1 MKTKR
6 MQVPEAREQF
16 GRVIARVR
24 EDRVPVV
31 LEEGGREAGAI
42 IPMSMYRTWA
52 ERESLWEAF
61 DRAGERMPSYTE
73 EELEDII
80 RAAVSGARGKRRRPG
95 DL

>member
-1 MKTKR
+1 MSTER
-6 MQVPEAREQF
+6 MQVREAQEQF
-16 GRVIARVR
+16 GSLIARVR
-24 EDRVPVV
+24 ESRVPVV

-73 EELEDII
+73 EEMDDII
-80 RAAVSGARGKRRRPG
+80 HAAVAEVRGKRRRPG
-95 DL
+95 VP